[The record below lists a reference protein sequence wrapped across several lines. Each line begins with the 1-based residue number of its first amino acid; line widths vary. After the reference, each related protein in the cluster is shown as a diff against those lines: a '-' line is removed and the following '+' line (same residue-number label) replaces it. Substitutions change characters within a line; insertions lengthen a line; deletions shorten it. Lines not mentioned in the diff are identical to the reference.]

1 MTVKDRTFKRPTSLA
16 KHARFLQNLRV
27 YPVMPEP
34 VEEEEE
40 PEVKEG
46 DEAGD

>member
-1 MTVKDRTFKRPTSLA
+1 VTIKDRTFKRASSLA

-40 PEVKEG
+40 TEVKA
-46 DEAGD
+46 DDDAGD